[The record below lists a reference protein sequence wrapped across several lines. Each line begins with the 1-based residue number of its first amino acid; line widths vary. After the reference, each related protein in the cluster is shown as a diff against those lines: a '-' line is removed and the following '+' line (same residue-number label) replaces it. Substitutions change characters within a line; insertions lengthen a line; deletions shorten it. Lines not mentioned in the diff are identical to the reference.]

1 MDVTKEIEKIFV
13 DSEEL
18 SFIEAK
24 TLNYQEQMSTAD
36 GFIIRTDERV
46 KKYYDALWS
55 REQLLVEVH
64 YGDGSLN
71 YKLTN
76 IIAVKEGMNGQ
87 YEYHFFGG

>member
-1 MDVTKEIEKIFV
+1 MNVIKNIDKIIV
-13 DSEEL
+13 DGEEL

-24 TLNYQEQMSTAD
+24 TLNYQEQTSTAD
-36 GFIIRTDERV
+36 GFVIRTDERV

-55 REQLLVEVH
+55 REQVLVEVH
-64 YGDGSLN
+64 YGEGSLN

-76 IIAVKEGMNGQ
+76 IIAVKDGMNGQ